1 MPLNSEQLGVIKQ
14 KKAQMSGIKVAE
26 DVSRDE
32 ARRLLNLDNLEKTVK
47 AQGQKAQSQTR
58 LQETGE
64 DIKQTFGDIKNTYNE
79 TKGKVQEIANAEI
92 EGEQGKLR
100 SFGQAAGTILGGAS
114 KAFGDVVK
122 GIIKIS
128 GSQEEEQSLK
138 SVSEKVIS
146 DIVQGAITK
155 HERMKIE
162 EPEKAAAVE
171 SLINNFKNLDNK
183 TKRDVG
189 ALMGITQFAI
199 DAATAG
205 STKKI
210 VEFGA
215 EKTADVVTDLAVRT
229 GTTIAEN
236 IDNTINKVGD
246 VVQDAYSKVK
256 QSGVG
261 QKTSELVE
269 RVPRAYDRVKEGL
282 ESAAMKAEKIK
293 ASPPAVQRAYKA
305 NLDEKI
311 INTVVQ
317 ADEPT
322 KQAYKQMVDIAG
334 ESSDVLKI
342 KKKPSSVAGEVA
354 AKQYK
359 LIEDRRK
366 EIGKQM
372 SEVTKKLSKEKV
384 IEMEDGFKQID
395 DVLGSQD
402 ISIRYTRKGPKL
414 NFSGSKFTPA
424 ERTRIQELYSLAVEG
439 GNKLSPNQI
448 RLKDQLFSKLQRE
461 ARMEGIGDIM
471 VETPEGVKSLFSV
484 FRDIYSNKLDEVS
497 PEIKELNKQYR
508 QVRTLLDDIEG
519 SITKGGNF
527 EIVKGADPAIFA
539 QTNLRRILSDAQS
552 AGSYS
557 EIVKKMDE
565 FAREL
570 GYTGA
575 RADELIL
582 FAEELKKL
590 FPDTIPKA
598 GFAGGISTGVKS
610 AAMDVF
616 GKVLKTGTPDLKDQ
630 QKALIELLKN

>member
-1 MPLNSEQLGVIKQ
+1 MLTEQEVLEHRKRLGIPEGGIITPPVNNA
-14 KKAQMSGIKVAE
+14 AQNV
-26 DVSRDE
+26 
-32 ARRLLNLDNLEKTVK
+32 ARRRQLAAEYDAKQVP
-47 AQGQKAQSQTR
+47 AQSR
-58 LQETGE
+58 IQETGQ
-64 DIKQTFGDIKNTYNE
+64 DIKQTFGALKNTYNQ
-79 TKGKVQEIANAEI
+79 TKDKIQGIANAEVT
-92 EGEQGKLR
+92 GEQGKLR
-100 SFGQAAGTILGGAS
+100 SFGQAFGTIAGGFS
-114 KAFGDVVK
+114 KALGDIVTGV
-122 GIIKIS
+122 IKVS
-128 GSQEEEQSLK
+128 GSTEEEQALK
-138 SVSEKVIS
+138 GTVEKVSS
-146 DIVQGAITK
+146 DIQEAVIRK
-155 HERMKIE
+155 HEKMKIE
-162 EPEKAAAVE
+162 DPEKATAVE
-171 SLINNFKNLDNK
+171 ALINNFKNLDPK
-183 TKRDVG
+183 TKRDVE
-189 ALMGITQFAI
+189 ALLGITQFAI

-205 STKKI
+205 TTKKI

-215 EKTADVVTDLAVRT
+215 EKTADIAKNLAVKA
-229 GTTIAEN
+229 GTAVTEGVEGA
-236 IDNTINKVGD
+236 INKTGD
-246 VVQDAYSKVK
+246 VIKDTYGKVR

-261 QKTSELVE
+261 QKTSELIE
-269 RVPRAYDRVKEGL
+269 RIPRTYNRAKEGL
-282 ESAAMKAEKIK
+282 ESAASKAEKIRT
-293 ASPPAVQRAYKA
+293 SPPAVQKAYKA

-322 KQAYKQMVDIAG
+322 KQAYKEMVDIAG

-342 KKKPSSVAGEVA
+342 KKRPSSVAGEVA

-372 SEVTKKLSKEKV
+372 NEATKKLSKEKV
-384 IEMEDGFKQID
+384 VEMEDGFKQID
-395 DVLGSQD
+395 DILGSQD
-402 ISIRYTRKGPKL
+402 ISIRYTKKGQKL

-471 VETPEGVKSLFSV
+471 VETPEGTKSLFGI

-527 EIVKGADPAIFA
+527 EVVKGADPAIFA